1 MSLFTNITREARNR
15 VTLYTTLLLLSWV
28 GIWYT
33 YNYAIDFS
41 AIPITF
47 LYLLLYFGFF
57 ELFDAKILTG
67 INTIDEINKGNTAV
81 SQFYLAIAVL
91 LLAVAVLVG

>member
-1 MSLFTNITREARNR
+1 MKLYTQFARETRNR
-15 VTLYTTLLLLSWV
+15 VALYVTLLLLSWV

-57 ELFDAKILTG
+57 ELFDSKILTRIDT
-67 INTIDEINKGNTAV
+67 INEINKGNTAV
-81 SQFYLAIAVL
+81 SQFYLAIAVV

>member
-1 MSLFTNITREARNR
+1 MKLYTQFDREARNR
-15 VTLYTTLLLLSWV
+15 IALYVTLLLLSWG

-57 ELFDAKILTG
+57 ELFDSKILTRIDT
-67 INTIDEINKGNTAV
+67 INEINKGNTAV
-81 SQFYLAIAVL
+81 SQFYLAIAVV